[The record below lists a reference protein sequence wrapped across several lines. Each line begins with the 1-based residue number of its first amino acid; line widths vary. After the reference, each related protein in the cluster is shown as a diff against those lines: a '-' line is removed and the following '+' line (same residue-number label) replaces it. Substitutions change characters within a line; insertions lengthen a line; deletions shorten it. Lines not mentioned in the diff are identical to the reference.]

1 MKRALFC
8 LVLVTCLVAG
18 LALAAND
25 EAPDNLVID
34 NFKAD
39 TNNLSVTFNHSSHA
53 GYNCQDCH
61 HTWDPAC
68 GDPPRPCSF
77 SGCHDVM
84 DKKEKGA
91 ASYYKMIHDMRPE
104 QLSTCVSCHR
114 ELAGADKQKK
124 REFAGCK
131 GSVCHPG

>member
-1 MKRALFC
+1 MKRALLFMALMAC
-8 LVLVTCLVAG
+8 TFAS
-18 LALAAND
+18 LALAAAGD
-25 EAPDNLVID
+25 APDELVID
-34 NFKAD
+34 NFKAP
-39 TNNLSVTFNHSSHA
+39 TNNISVTFNHSPHA
-53 GYNCQDCH
+53 QYECKDCH

-84 DKKEKGA
+84 DKKDKSA
-91 ASYYKMIHDMRPE
+91 TSYYKIIHDMRPKE
-104 QLSTCVSCHR
+104 LNTCVSCHR

-131 GSVCHPG
+131 GSVCHPN